1 MPKILIIEDQP
12 QMRENVAL
20 ILELNGFEVAVAA
33 NGREGVAKARA
44 DRPDLILCDVMMPEL
59 DGYGVLHLLRKD
71 ESMRAVPFIFL
82 TAKGERQEQRTG
94 MNLGAD
100 DYLIKPCSEA
110 DLLSAINVRLR
121 RNRDIARNAS
131 IAARPDFSSPV
142 PLEALGL
149 TPREAEVLLW
159 VSQGKSNAETAGIL
173 GTSEATVR
181 KHLEHIYPK
190 LGIEGRGAASLI
202 AIEALSKSGIKSMP

>member
-1 MPKILIIEDQP
+1 MPKILLIEDQP

-20 ILELNGFEVAVAA
+20 ILELNGFEVTTAED
-33 NGREGVAKARA
+33 GRQGVIKAREV
-44 DRPDLILCDVMMPEL
+44 RPDLILCDVMMPEL
-59 DGYGVLHLLRKD
+59 DGYGVLHLLRKE

-82 TAKGERQEQRTG
+82 TAKGEKQEQRTG

-100 DYLIKPCSEA
+100 DYLTKPCSEA
-110 DLLSAINVRLR
+110 DLLSAIQVRLR
-121 RNRDIARNAS
+121 RNRDISLNA
-131 IAARPDFSSPV
+131 AASSRPDFSSAT
-142 PLEALGL
+142 PLESLGL

-159 VSQGKSNAETAGIL
+159 VTQGKSNADTASIL

-190 LGIEGRGAASLI
+190 LGIESRGAASLI
-202 AIEALSKSGIKSMP
+202 AIETLSRAVAK

>member
-1 MPKILIIEDQP
+1 MPKILLIEDQP

-20 ILELNGFEVAVAA
+20 ILELNGFDVTTAA
-33 NGREGVAKARA
+33 DGRQGVVKARA
-44 DRPDLILCDVMMPEL
+44 ERPDLILCDVMMPEL
-59 DGYGVLHLLRKD
+59 DGYGVLHLLRKE

-82 TAKGERQEQRTG
+82 TAKGEKQEQRTG

-100 DYLIKPCSEA
+100 DYLTKPCSEA
-110 DLLSAINVRLR
+110 DLLSAIQVRLR
-121 RNRDIARNAS
+121 RNRDISLNA
-131 IAARPDFSSPV
+131 AAASRPDFSSAT
-142 PLEALGL
+142 PLESLGL

-159 VSQGKSNAETAGIL
+159 VTQGKSNADTASIL

-190 LGIEGRGAASLI
+190 LGIESRGAASLI
-202 AIEALSKSGIKSMP
+202 AIETLSKAVVK

>member
-1 MPKILIIEDQP
+1 MPKILLIEDQP

-20 ILELNGFEVAVAA
+20 ILELNGFDVTTAA
-33 NGREGVAKARA
+33 DGRQGVIKAREE
-44 DRPDLILCDVMMPEL
+44 RPDLILCDVMMPEL
-59 DGYGVLHLLRKD
+59 DGYGVLHLLRKE

-82 TAKGERQEQRTG
+82 TAKGEKQEQRTG

-100 DYLIKPCSEA
+100 DYLTKPCSEA
-110 DLLSAINVRLR
+110 DLLSAIQVRLR
-121 RNRDIARNAS
+121 RTRDISLNA
-131 IAARPDFSSPV
+131 AAASRPDFSSAT
-142 PLEALGL
+142 PLESLGL

-159 VSQGKSNAETAGIL
+159 VTQGKSNADTASIL

-190 LGIEGRGAASLI
+190 LGIESRGAASLI
-202 AIEALSKSGIKSMP
+202 AIETLSKAAAK